1 MNYPM
6 RFLKD
11 VFKAFALAVML
22 CMAAPA
28 AYAQAGCIPEKPSF
42 QTSVYDY
49 AGIFSPAQKD
59 ALERKL
65 IAYSD
70 TTSTQIV
77 VASTKDLCGGDIG
90 MTAIEWAHKWGIG
103 QKGKDNGIFVLVS
116 PNDRKIFI
124 ATGYGTEGSLTDAMT
139 RRIIETR
146 ILPEFRKGDYYAGID
161 AGVDGIFQVL
171 TGEFKADPK
180 SDGDGDS
187 LLILLP
193 IIIFVVVMIA
203 AFSSKKGNNG
213 GGEGNGGGGRKSAAA
228 DALLTG
234 ILLGS
239 MGRRS
244 GGGFGGGGFGG
255 GSGGFGGGFGGGG
268 FGGGGAGGSW

>member
-1 MNYPM
+1 M
-6 RFLKD
+6 RYLKD
-11 VFKAFALAVML
+11 VFKIFTLVVVL
-22 CMAAPA
+22 LGITAPA

-49 AGIFSPAQKD
+49 AGIFSPTQKD

-103 QKGKDNGIFVLVS
+103 QKGKDNGVFVLVS

-124 ATGYGTEGSLTDAMT
+124 STGYGTEGSLTDAMT

-161 AGVDGIFQVL
+161 AGVDGIFEVL
-171 TGEFKADPK
+171 TGEFKADAK
-180 SDGDGDS
+180 KDGDGDS
-187 LLILLP
+187 LLVLLP
-193 IIIFVVVMIA
+193 IFIFVVVMIA
-203 AFSSKKGNNG
+203 ALSSKKGKG
-213 GGEGNGGGGRKSAAA
+213 GGPGNGGGGGKSSAA

-244 GGGFGGGGFGG
+244 GGGFGGGFGGG

>member
-1 MNYPM
+1 MKY
-6 RFLKD
+6 LKD
-11 VFKAFALAVML
+11 VFKVFALAVML
-22 CMAAPA
+22 CIAAPA

-49 AGIFSPAQKD
+49 AGIFTKAQKD

-103 QKGKDNGIFVLVS
+103 QKGKDNGIFMLVS

-139 RRIIETR
+139 RRIIESR

-180 SDGDGDS
+180 SENNGDS

-203 AFSSKKGNNG
+203 AFSSKKGNNN
-213 GGEGNGGGGRKSAAA
+213 GGEGNGGGGRKSSAA

-234 ILLGS
+234 ILFGS

-244 GGGFGGGGFGG
+244 GGGSGSFGG